1 MKGKLMDSLS
11 VDRVLSSLRKVQ
23 DPDLLKDLV
32 TLNIIKDVKVEGNSV
47 SFTVELTTPACPL
60 KDKIKSDCIE
70 AIKKDMP
77 PGTGDIQ
84 LTLVQTIPLTGAV
97 IVTTPQ
103 NVSLIDARKG
113 LKMFTRV
120 NVPDL
125 V

>member
-1 MKGKLMDSLS
+1 MDSLS

-70 AIKKDMP
+70 AIKKDMS

-103 NVSLIDARKG
+103 NVSLSSKVEILLGDDK
-113 LKMFTRV
+113 
-120 NVPDL
+120 
-125 V
+125 